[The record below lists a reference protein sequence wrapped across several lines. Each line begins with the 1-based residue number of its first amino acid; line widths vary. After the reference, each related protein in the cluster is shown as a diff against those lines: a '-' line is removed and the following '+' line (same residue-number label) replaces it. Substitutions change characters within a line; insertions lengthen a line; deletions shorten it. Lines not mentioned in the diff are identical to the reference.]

1 MSLVHQSKPIVRDGL
16 VFCIDPIS
24 KKSLIKPMEIN
35 LEVYIGYFVPSML
48 STYFFFMFSNIG
60 DRERKFVDGN
70 GSPGVSYLL
79 NPTIVMFVGD
89 TLKLNVVDYN
99 NLSEPLWI
107 KTSSGTGTGN
117 AVSTPAAINNGS
129 SNQTISWTPYNA
141 GTYYY
146 NGQSYGTASGSII
159 VKDDPKTIFDVS
171 GYGQFNTKSASMA
184 KATVVGIAS
193 YTGVNNAIYLNGG
206 LNGNYIKLPLGST
219 SEAGEN
225 LFGTNWSFDIWA
237 YYDVES
243 TSGGINNYNSSQ
255 ALFTMNSESNW
266 NNGTTSNS
274 GLVFGWK
281 GVNYMSNGGSS
292 YLSMDWT
299 APSTRTWHHFCM
311 TLDNG
316 TGTVY
321 IDGASVNSKNDFKV
335 NFSGDTGQRALGV
348 ADYWYGDAYDP
359 AGYYGS
365 FKGFIGGFKHYTRTL
380 SATEVSINYNATKGR
395 FGI

>member
-171 GYGQFNTKSASMA
+171 GYGQFNTKSASMG
-184 KATVVGIAS
+184 KATVVGNAS

-237 YYDVES
+237 YYDDDPMSLGNNFLS
-243 TSGGINNYNSSQ
+243 TAGQ
-255 ALFTMNSESNW
+255 ALFTMNSES
-266 NNGTTSNS
+266 SYFDSDSS
-274 GLVFGWK
+274 GLVFGWTEVDYK
-281 GVNYMSNGGSS
+281 SNTGSS
-292 YLSMDWT
+292 DLSMSWT

-348 ADYWYGDAYDP
+348 AGYFSGP
-359 AGYYGS
+359 PIENAGYYGN